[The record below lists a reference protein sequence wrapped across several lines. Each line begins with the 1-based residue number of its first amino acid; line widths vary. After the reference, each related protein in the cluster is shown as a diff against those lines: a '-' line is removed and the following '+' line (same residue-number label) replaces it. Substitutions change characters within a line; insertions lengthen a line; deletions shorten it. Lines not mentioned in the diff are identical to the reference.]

1 MNIGHLQSYPFQ
13 VLRQIFRRL
22 LGQRRDQHAFIFGNA
37 FIAHGDRLVNLP
49 FQRTDGN
56 LRLQQP
62 GRPDNLLYN
71 QGCRTPGWVKFFYRF
86 RGWAGSNANVLGR
99 GKQNSFEPFR
109 SLFSGSGG
117 TAHGNIRLIIR
128 TAIYQFKW
136 PRSSGSI
143 HNLVLPFHK
152 LMEFQ
157 RPVIQSAGQAEPMLH
172 QNIFAASVPLVHAS
186 QLRHRHMTFIN
197 QGQ

>member
-22 LGQRRDQHAFIFGNA
+22 LGQRRAQHAFIFGNA

-49 FQRTDGN
+49 FQWTDGN

-62 GRPDNLLYN
+62 
-71 QGCRTPGWVKFFYRF
+71 KFFYRF